1 MSLRP
6 FESLFNW
13 PTFDL
18 WEIAPSSNHHNA
30 GSHQINSYNLSNLGA
45 VDVSETDK
53 EFLVV
58 ADAPGMTNN
67 DVKVEVKGNMLQF
80 SGKRNEEHR
89 EESADKKFYRLER
102 SQSSFS
108 RSFRLPATADV
119 SQIKASCQ
127 DGVLKISVGKK
138 APATSDGVRVE
149 VAAAH

>member
-18 WEIAPSSNHHNA
+18 WDIAPLHHASTVNTV
-30 GSHQINSYNLSNLGA
+30 SLGA
-45 VDVSETDK
+45 VDVTENEK
-53 EFLVV
+53 EFLIV
-58 ADAPGMTNN
+58 ADAPGMTSN
-67 DVKVEVKGNMLQF
+67 DVKVEVKGQTLSF
-80 SGKRNEEHR
+80 SGERKEEHR

-108 RSFRLPATADV
+108 RSFRLPQSADA

-127 DGVLKISVGKK
+127 DGVLKITVPKK
-138 APATSDGVRVE
+138 TPAETDGVRVA
-149 VAAAH
+149 VASAH